1 MSATTTPTNKI
12 DYRALMTRAHAIA
25 KANRENFPRRTY
37 RDLFAACLRIAWR
50 RVKEAAQG
58 ITAAVKAAAKT
69 IATIF
74 HFNGNNKKSRSYA
87 SWKLDKEHGELTA
100 HERELAWKLAE
111 QKHFDERHTTIY
123 STTVNDKIAQY
134 NTYCGYRG

>member
-1 MSATTTPTNKI
+1 MQTTTNKVQLF
-12 DYRALMTRAHAIA
+12 AAAHRLA
-25 KANRENFPRRTY
+25 KANRDDFPGRTY
-37 RDLFAACLRIAWR
+37 RAIFAACLKIAWR

-74 HFNGNNKKSRSYA
+74 HFRGNNTKSRGYA
-87 SWKLDKEHGELTA
+87 SWKLNQEHGELTA
-100 HERELAWKLAE
+100 QERELAWKLAE
-111 QKHFDERHTTIY
+111 NKHFDERNTTIY

-134 NTYCGYRG
+134 NTYCA